1 MRPAASNFTRAACVI
16 GTVYGPRTPP
26 VRCEGRAKVG
36 ANAGNTDIPTNTAM
50 APYKTQKTLSITHT
64 WRHGGARSEKEGQ
77 GMEDGGKVVTRPEMV
92 RPLKTREVGEYMG
105 LSDRQVLR
113 MVRNGQL
120 PAKRVGN
127 QYYFDPR
134 KIARI
139 CGMEE

>member
-1 MRPAASNFTRAACVI
+1 MDD
-16 GTVYGPRTPP
+16 
-26 VRCEGRAKVG
+26 GR
-36 ANAGNTDIPTNTAM
+36 N
-50 APYKTQKTLSITHT
+50 
-64 WRHGGARSEKEGQ
+64 
-77 GMEDGGKVVTRPEMV
+77 VVSRPEME

-139 CGMEE
+139 CGMGE